1 MPRTPS
7 SKRVETLEQ
16 QKRDLLAELKKA
28 RAEMAKRKREDDRRR
43 QVLLGAASLKHLSK
57 IHLTTLVRTVIPDYV
72 KAPDDLALFAEWLPK
87 KVTEP
92 EAADATEPG

>member
-28 RAEMAKRKREDDRRR
+28 RAEMAKRRREDDKRR
-43 QVLLGAASLKHLSK
+43 QHLLGAASLANLSK
-57 IHLTTLVRTVIPDYV
+57 IHLTTLVRTVIPAYV
-72 KAPDDLALFAEWLPK
+72 KSPADLALFAEWLPK
-87 KVTEP
+87 KISEP
-92 EAADATEPG
+92 ESADATEPG